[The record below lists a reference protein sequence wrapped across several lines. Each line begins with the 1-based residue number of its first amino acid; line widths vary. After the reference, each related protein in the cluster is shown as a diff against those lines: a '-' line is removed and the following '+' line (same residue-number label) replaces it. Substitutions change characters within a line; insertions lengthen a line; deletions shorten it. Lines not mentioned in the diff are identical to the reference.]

1 MEKIQSSIG
10 GMEVHAEDPNPAH
23 FPILHTRAEI
33 ADNNT
38 KVEEVL
44 P

>member
-1 MEKIQSSIG
+1 MG
-10 GMEVHAEDPNPAH
+10 EDPNLTH
-23 FPILHTRAEI
+23 FSILHTRAEI

-38 KVEEVL
+38 KVEEIL